1 MAEESYYDILG
12 VSKDAD
18 EKEIAKQYKKM
29 AVKWHPDKNL
39 NNKEEAEEK
48 FKEIAEAYEVLS
60 DPKKR
65 KLYDKHGKEGL
76 KQEHHIDPE
85 ELFKHM
91 FERFE
96 EESDVPDVRCELELT
111 LEQIYNGCTI
121 KKEIERASLCNSCN
135 GNGTKDGNS
144 IPKCKVCSGKGQR
157 IAMVGPGM
165 MMQVGCD
172 ECNGSGKKATKGNEC
187 KKCHGN
193 QIKKEFVEIEI
204 EVPPGVYE
212 DYPIVVSG
220 EGHAVLPENLDKE
233 KKVRSDVAFFV
244 KELPHKLFKR
254 FLVKE
259 KGRLD
264 MSDIAIELEI
274 SFGESIVG
282 FHKRIQHLNGEMM
295 DIILN
300 KPSRH
305 EDILV
310 LKELGMPEPEKNKKG
325 DLFVLLKVEH
335 PENLKLDDKDKNSLC
350 NIFDVSIPKSDKSN
364 ITIVPY
370 EKYISDF
377 KNHNNAEN
385 MKRKYEHRR
394 MNGNGA
400 EHGFNVQQC
409 HQQ

>member
-1 MAEESYYDILG
+1 MSEESYYDILG
-12 VSKDAD
+12 VSKEAD

-39 NNKEEAEEK
+39 NNKKEAEEK

-65 KLYDKHGKEGL
+65 KLYDKYGKEGL
-76 KQEHHIDPE
+76 KQEQHIDPS

-91 FERFE
+91 FSHFE
-96 EESDVPDVRCELELT
+96 EESGVPDVHCELELT
-111 LEQIYNGCTI
+111 LEQIYNGC
-121 KKEIERASLCNSCN
+121 KLQKEIERASLCSSCN

-144 IPKCKVCSGKGQR
+144 IPKCKICSGKGQR

-172 ECNGSGKKATKGNEC
+172 ECNGTGKNMKKDNEC

-193 QIKKEFVEIEI
+193 QIKKEFVNVEI

-212 DYPIVVSG
+212 EYPIVVNE
-220 EGHAVLPENLDKE
+220 EGHAVLPENSNKE
-233 KKVRSDVAFFV
+233 KKRRSDVVFIVREKNHPLFKRFFV
-244 KELPHKLFKR
+244 KE
-254 FLVKE
+254 
-259 KGRLD
+259 KGKID
-264 MSDIAIELEI
+264 MSDLAIELEI
-274 SFGESIVG
+274 SFGESIIG
-282 FHKRIQHLNGEMM
+282 FHKKIQHLNGKTL

-300 KPSRH
+300 KASRH

-310 LKELGMPEPEKNKKG
+310 LKGLGMPMIDKNKNG

-335 PENLKLDDKDKNSLC
+335 PENIKLDDKKKANLST
-350 NIFDVSIPKSDKSN
+350 IFDVSIPKSDKSN
-364 ITIVPY
+364 INITPY
-370 EKYISDF
+370 DTYMKELKDNYD
-377 KNHNNAEN
+377 AEN
-385 MKRKYEHRR
+385 MKKKYEHRR
-394 MNGNGA
+394 MNGNRT
-400 EHGFNVQQC
+400 EHGINVQQC